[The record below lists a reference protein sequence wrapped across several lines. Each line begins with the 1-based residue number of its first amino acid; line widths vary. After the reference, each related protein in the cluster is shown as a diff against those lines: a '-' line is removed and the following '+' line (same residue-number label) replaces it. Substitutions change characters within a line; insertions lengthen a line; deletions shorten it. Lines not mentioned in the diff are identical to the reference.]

1 MVHRSDHC
9 FRWWWNQKVKRLPNI
24 LRHYFRPLKW
34 CGFSH
39 VKRIPGDQE
48 FEKFQVSSLSES
60 LEKKRDVFGIR
71 YALQSELGRD
81 LLSHL
86 GHVSFP
92 FKWVSWVV
100 GWLLWSITYMDGT
113 RHFSKLLQSKI
124 WRTKGN
130 GNKTWHKHFLL
141 LTRPHP

>member
-1 MVHRSDHC
+1 M
-9 FRWWWNQKVKRLPNI
+9 
-24 LRHYFRPLKW
+24 
-34 CGFSH
+34 
-39 VKRIPGDQE
+39 KRIPGDQE

-71 YALQSELGRD
+71 FALQSELRD

-100 GWLLWSITYMDGT
+100 YLYGWD
-113 RHFSKLLQSKI
+113 
-124 WRTKGN
+124 
-130 GNKTWHKHFLL
+130 
-141 LTRPHP
+141 